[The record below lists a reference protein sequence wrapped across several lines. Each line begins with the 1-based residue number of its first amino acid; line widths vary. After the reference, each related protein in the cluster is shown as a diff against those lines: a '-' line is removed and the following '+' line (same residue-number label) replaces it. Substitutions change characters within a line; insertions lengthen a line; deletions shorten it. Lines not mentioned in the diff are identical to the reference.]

1 MDAPVALRATGLS
14 KTFTGQKA
22 LDDVDLTLRAGRVC
36 GLVGQNGSGK
46 STLIKLLA
54 GYHRPDPGA
63 HVEVAGRSFDLGSS
77 AAAEEMNLRFVHQDL
92 ALIGDLDTIDNLAL
106 QRGFHSRWWIANRRE
121 AATAHRL
128 LEAVGCEADVR
139 LPVSRLSAVD
149 RTLVAV
155 ARALRD
161 IEDERPTVLVLD
173 EPTEALT
180 KVEVER
186 LFASIRRVTA
196 LGTAVLYVSHRL
208 DEVLEV
214 SDDIVVLRDGRL
226 VATREADELDG
237 SSLLR
242 LIVGREV
249 EQLEDTH
256 RPKSGGSLLTV
267 HGLSGASCVDVSFSA
282 QRGEILG
289 IAGLDG
295 SGRDELPYLLGGAA
309 RWQGGS
315 IELEG
320 RAITRMTTPTAA
332 EHGIVLVPGD
342 RLRNGILPALS
353 AQENVTLSRLDPV
366 GPLAWIGGRR
376 ERRDAADWLG
386 TTGVVPNEPERA
398 IELFSGGNQ
407 QKVVI
412 ARALRRAPT
421 VLILDEPV
429 QGVDAGARAAIFQLL
444 LDAAADGMTV
454 LIASTEPEDL
464 ITVCDRTVVMREG
477 RVVADLEGSAAN
489 TIDRIVESSI
499 SVSRD
504 QKEPVE

>member
-1 MDAPVALRATGLS
+1 VDAPVALKATGLS

-22 LDDVDLTLRAGRVC
+22 LDDVDITLYAGRVC

-63 HVEVAGRSFDLGSS
+63 QVEVAGESFDLGSS

-92 ALIGDLDTIDNLAL
+92 ALIQDLDTIDNLAL
-106 QRGFHSRWWIANRRE
+106 QRGFHSQWWIANRKE
-121 AATAHRL
+121 AADARRL
-128 LEAVGCEADVR
+128 LDAVGCQADVR
-139 LPVSRLSAVD
+139 TPISQLSAVD

-161 IEDERPTVLVLD
+161 IEAERPTVLVLD

-186 LFASIRRVTA
+186 LFSSIKRVTD
-196 LGTAVLYVSHRL
+196 LGTAVLYISHRL
-208 DEVLEV
+208 DEVLEI
-214 SDDIVVLRDGRL
+214 SDDIVVLRDGRR
-226 VATREADELDG
+226 VATREAADLDG

-256 RPKSGGSLLTV
+256 RASSGDSMIV
-267 HGLSGASCVDVSFSA
+267 VSGLQGAACVDVSFTVH
-282 QRGEILG
+282 RGEILG

-295 SGRDELPYLLGGAA
+295 SGRGELPYLLGGAT
-309 RWQGGS
+309 RWRGGS
-315 IELEG
+315 VEIKG
-320 RAITRMTTPTAA
+320 REITKMTTATAA
-332 EHGIVLVPGD
+332 DNGIVLVPGD
-342 RLRNGILPALS
+342 RLRNGILPAMS
-353 AQENVTLSRLDPV
+353 AQENVTLSELHPV
-366 GPLAWIGGRR
+366 GPLAWIGGRA
-376 ERRDAADWLG
+376 ERRDAYDWMA
-386 TTGVVPNEPERA
+386 TTGVVPNEPGRA

-412 ARALRRAPT
+412 ARALRRSPS
-421 VLILDEPV
+421 VLVLDEPV

-444 LDAAADGMTV
+444 LDAAGEGMTI

-464 ITVCDRTVVMREG
+464 ITVCDRTLVMREG
-477 RVVADLEGSAAN
+477 RVVADLHGSAAN

-504 QKEPVE
+504 QKEAS